1 MVGKVER
8 ASNTTPDL
16 DPSRIFKFGIEEK
29 ILCPS
34 GKVGY
39 NKREDCILSLNIPL
53 HEATNKGISCS
64 SVYVPLPL
72 LFGVFLILLS
82 LFCLMFGDQDEL
94 EAFNKQK
101 AGKGL
106 EENDM

>member
-1 MVGKVER
+1 MRQLIKVYPVR
-8 ASNTTPDL
+8 
-16 DPSRIFKFGIEEK
+16 
-29 ILCPS
+29 
-34 GKVGY
+34 
-39 NKREDCILSLNIPL
+39 LSLF
-53 HEATNKGISCS
+53 
-64 SVYVPLPL
+64 
-72 LFGVFLILLS
+72 LFLYRLACFLILFS

>member
-1 MVGKVER
+1 MRQLIKVYPVR
-8 ASNTTPDL
+8 
-16 DPSRIFKFGIEEK
+16 
-29 ILCPS
+29 
-34 GKVGY
+34 
-39 NKREDCILSLNIPL
+39 LSMF
-53 HEATNKGISCS
+53 
-64 SVYVPLPL
+64 
-72 LFGVFLILLS
+72 LFLYCLACFLILLS